1 MSKEAAENVE
11 GMETRGRARKAS
23 RSRDI
28 LSALEDRVIAFED
41 SMGDIKERMNDVDDR
56 LHGGLQSMQEQ
67 LKEYVLDNVE
77 KLNGRDDAIEAMVT
91 ALKEEIAE
99 LKGELTIY
107 KVALGNGGLAAVAPK
122 PSVDVPKPKEFKGT
136 RSARDVDN
144 FLWGIEQYFR
154 AKGITEDAT
163 KVTTAA
169 MYLTDVALLWWRR
182 RSTDVSHGGTEIG
195 TWEEFRREFKAQF
208 YPEYAEDEARAKLH
222 RLTQQG
228 TVREYVQE
236 FSELML
242 QISDMGEKEAFFS
255 FMDGLKPWAKQELQR
270 QGAQE
275 LTKAMSLA
283 ESLAEFGGKKDNAN
297 SSKPRFNQKS
307 NSGGDKER
315 LARNGNGKKPWDKRK
330 SGPISCF
337 HCDGLHMIRDCP
349 KKAALTA
356 METKGESDVEDNNL
370 GSN

>member
-28 LSALEDRVIAFED
+28 LSALEDQVITLED
-41 SMGDIKERMNDVDDR
+41 SVGDIKERIDDVDDR

-77 KLNGRDDAIEAMVT
+77 KLNGRDDVIEAMVT

-107 KVALGNGGLAAVAPK
+107 KVALCNGGLAAVAPK

-136 RSARDVDN
+136 RSVRDVDN

-154 AKGITEDAT
+154 AKGIMEDAT

-182 RSTDVSHGGTEIG
+182 RSTDVSRGGTEI
-195 TWEEFRREFKAQF
+195 
-208 YPEYAEDEARAKLH
+208 
-222 RLTQQG
+222 
-228 TVREYVQE
+228 
-236 FSELML
+236 
-242 QISDMGEKEAFFS
+242 
-255 FMDGLKPWAKQELQR
+255 
-270 QGAQE
+270 
-275 LTKAMSLA
+275 
-283 ESLAEFGGKKDNAN
+283 
-297 SSKPRFNQKS
+297 
-307 NSGGDKER
+307 
-315 LARNGNGKKPWDKRK
+315 
-330 SGPISCF
+330 
-337 HCDGLHMIRDCP
+337 
-349 KKAALTA
+349 
-356 METKGESDVEDNNL
+356 ET
-370 GSN
+370 

>member
-1 MSKEAAENVE
+1 MSKEATENVE

-23 RSRDI
+23 PSRDI
-28 LSALEDRVIAFED
+28 LSALEDRVITLED
-41 SMGDIKERMNDVDDR
+41 SVGDIKERIDDVDDR

-107 KVALGNGGLAAVAPK
+107 KVALGNGGLAALTPK

-144 FLWGIEQYFR
+144 FFWGIEQYFR

-182 RSTDVSHGGTEIG
+182 RSTDVSRGGTGIG
-195 TWEEFRREFKAQF
+195 TWEEFRREFKTQF

-255 FMDGLKPWAKQELQR
+255 FMDGLNRGQSKSCNAEEPK
-270 QGAQE
+270 
-275 LTKAMSLA
+275 SLPRRCLWQNLLLNLVGRKTMRILLRPDSIKRVIVG
-283 ESLAEFGGKKDNAN
+283 EIKK
-297 SSKPRFNQKS
+297 
-307 NSGGDKER
+307 
-315 LARNGNGKKPWDKRK
+315 
-330 SGPISCF
+330 GPL
-337 HCDGLHMIRDCP
+337 GMATVR
-349 KKAALTA
+349 
-356 METKGESDVEDNNL
+356 NL
-370 GSN
+370 GIRERVGL